1 MTQRRRL
8 ILIADDYGI
17 SPGVSAGI
25 RQLAERRRLTGT
37 GVMATMAHWP
47 AEAPALRDLRG
58 RIAVGL
64 HFTLT
69 DQVPLGSAPRL
80 APTGRLP
87 SVGKLLLAGVT
98 GQIPRQEVAD
108 QLERQ
113 LDKFETHFGA
123 PPDFIDGHQHA
134 HMFPGIWPVVLEVFG
149 RRVDPAASWIRDC
162 CDFRLGKRGQ
172 AFKAGVISV
181 LSRAASRSIHA
192 RQLHKNRGFSG
203 FYDYGAGDL
212 AKFFLPMLSEAQ
224 DGHAMMVHPGHVD
237 AELRAVDGLT
247 DPREREWAFLMGDDF
262 PVQLAAAGFE
272 LARPGFPVDWDAE
285 SRQTAAP

>member
-1 MTQRRRL
+1 MTSRRL

-25 RQLAERRRLTGT
+25 RDLAERSRLTGT
-37 GVMATMAHWP
+37 GVMATMPDWP
-47 AEAPALRDLRG
+47 AEAPALRALHG
-58 RIAVGL
+58 QIAVGL

-69 DQVPLGSAPRL
+69 DQVPLGRSPRL
-80 APTGRLP
+80 APNGKFLP
-87 SVGKLLLAGVT
+87 VGKLLLAGI
-98 GQIPRQEVAD
+98 GGAIPRQEVAD

-123 PPDFIDGHQHA
+123 APDFIDGHQHA
-134 HMFPGIWPVVLEVFG
+134 HMFPGIWPTVLEVFG
-149 RRVDPAASWIRDC
+149 RRVDPAKCWIRDC
-162 CDFRLGKRGQ
+162 CDFRLAGRGQ

-181 LSRAASRSIHA
+181 LSRAASKTA
-192 RQLHKNRGFSG
+192 RDRNLCRNRGFSG

-212 AKFFLPMLSEAQ
+212 AAFFRPMLTDAH

-237 AELRAVDGLT
+237 AKLCAVDSLT
-247 DPREREWAFLMGDDF
+247 GPRERELAFLLGEEF
-262 PVQLAAAGFE
+262 PAQLAATGFE
-272 LARPGFPVDWDAE
+272 LARPGFPVDWGAE